1 GRWRSVREKGI
12 MKLILSIIFRQN
24 FLLHHKLLI
33 TRNENF
39 RKPIFFSFL
48 FFFSS
53 FWFYVSK
60 VENKLCARFLYFYEE
75 FSLFTPQESQ
85 RFRFHAYVTLVKH
98 VATRP

>member
-1 GRWRSVREKGI
+1 MYVKCIDVICIEKIICYSCGRWRSVREKGI

-60 VENKLCARFLYFYEE
+60 VENKLCARFLSFLA
-75 FSLFTPQESQ
+75 FL
-85 RFRFHAYVTLVKH
+85 
-98 VATRP
+98 